1 MNMEKNTLDRIRQR
15 YGRLLTA
22 VALIAGGVAIGLSA
36 EPRGVTATETLL
48 EPQHEITEVTPEVRP
63 TIDSFRSVL
72 RFKSVCVI
80 FSHNPISETSCWTVH
95 DLKGNVIGIYADQT
109 ALESFFPEVDTSEL
123 LYAALRNGNQGRNRN

>member
-1 MNMEKNTLDRIRQR
+1 MDMEKNTLDRIRQR

-48 EPQHEITEVTPEVRP
+48 EPRPEASPEARP
-63 TIDSFRSVL
+63 TIPSFRSVL

-95 DLKGNVIGIYADQT
+95 DLQGNVIGIYADQT

-123 LYAALRNGNQGRNRN
+123 LYAALRNGNQDRNRN